1 MIQGDEWL
9 TMLKTKNQLAQDYDG
24 EIVKA
29 CCDTIVNVYLV
40 KFEEFQKRV
49 EQLLSEENY

>member
-1 MIQGDEWL
+1 MQIEEILQEI
-9 TMLKTKNQLAQDYDG
+9 YDG

>member
-1 MIQGDEWL
+1 MDEN
-9 TMLKTKNQLAQDYDG
+9 M
-24 EIVKA
+24 KA

-40 KFEEFQKRV
+40 KFEEFQKFV

>member
-9 TMLKTKNQLAQDYDG
+9 TMLKTRNQLAYDYDG